1 MLNMDDSKTK
11 VKERPLYNWDESPH
25 EDIRERA
32 ALIRAKALCP
42 VTSKPVDFVCPYSGI
57 PTHHSKEAWEQDK
70 EYHDLKKYEK
80 LKKVNLYEHDLRSGR
95 QFTEFVFP
103 KEQERD
109 FMVNVSDWDSF
120 FYTRDFPPMNDEFNL
135 AAATKVLT
143 YPITIASVL
152 HKYSPFVMEPKG
164 PLTVEGA
171 KSLGALRYTLYP
183 PQLGKTSTTS
193 TNSSETDSEVVFKDR
208 AMRIFIIGPRMESL
222 LPGYIWKQFQYLF
235 PNQEFEIHLVG
246 PEANYDKKTQKY
258 TKLENTDGRAVVE
271 RVDPQ
276 LSIHKQCMYW
286 EDVFAMGDLYPF
298 DPYLD
303 CFFLFHPNFDSADSI
318 HWEESIKGLLE
329 TKCPI
334 IITGYNQK
342 DIEKDYKWVTERFS
356 EDLDVLMNETE
367 NPFSCTK
374 YEILNTDPTNT
385 LQLNNK
391 IFGIRGKRYYVDM

>member
-391 IFGIRGKRYYVDM
+391 IFGKRYYVDM